1 MPVSCG
7 LQADSSWDQF
17 LSEVVV
23 LHVSVGV
30 LEPLG
35 DLLSLANIF
44 LIIIYV
50 DVFDGVGLNNIS
62 SCQSCFIPEESHTRN
77 RSISSHFSF
86 THSFEKVL

>member
-23 LHVSVGV
+23 LHVNVGV

-44 LIIIYV
+44 FYFFCI
-50 DVFDGVGLNNIS
+50 
-62 SCQSCFIPEESHTRN
+62 
-77 RSISSHFSF
+77 
-86 THSFEKVL
+86 